1 VQCAINAAA
10 GQRKSKMPV
19 STRSY
24 AIAAISIV
32 AIGLVAT
39 YAVTRNGGADRFA
52 ECRSSKVA
60 GAATIGGPFALVDEN
75 ARLVTDRD
83 VITGPSLVYF
93 GYTFCPD
100 ICPADTARNAEAVD
114 ALEEMGYSVTP
125 VMISV
130 DPGRDTPEVLK
141 EWTDYIHPRMLGLTG
156 SPEQIRDVAK
166 TYKTFFKVPEDTSD
180 EYYLVDHMTQT
191 YLMFPET
198 GFAEF
203 FSRED
208 SAEDIAR
215 RTACFIEAAK

>member
-1 VQCAINAAA
+1 
-10 GQRKSKMPV
+10 
-19 STRSY
+19 
-24 AIAAISIV
+24 
-32 AIGLVAT
+32 
-39 YAVTRNGGADRFA
+39 
-52 ECRSSKVA
+52 

-208 SAEDIAR
+208 TAEDIAR